1 MFRVLTIRKIFSPLR
16 QRCLDNNNSMRQTMW
31 RDIIDLRKLFKMHL
45 YFGCAASAP
54 APAKTPE
61 PNTFVQRTHNRHGYG
76 KLNVSH
82 TTIPIAHQFSTME
95 IFTELSVD
103 PGELMFCR
111 NSRTEEKRHWRKT
124 KMRNVNE
131 LEQETARA
139 SGKWVLNIDIGHG
152 HKFDSTK

>member
-16 QRCLDNNNSMRQTMW
+16 QRCLANNNSMRQTMW
-31 RDIIDLRKLFKMHL
+31 RDIIDLRKLFKMHS
-45 YFGCAASAP
+45 YFCCAASAP
-54 APAKTPE
+54 DSANTPE
-61 PNTFVQRTHNRHGYG
+61 PNTFVRHGYG

-95 IFTELSVD
+95 IFIQTELSVD
-103 PGELMFCR
+103 PGELMFCS
-111 NSRTEEKRHWRKT
+111 NSRTEEKWHWRKT

-131 LEQETARA
+131 LEQEAARA